1 MGRLFFA
8 LFKLGVLAVI
18 LVCLFPSLT
27 SFLTGPLANYA
38 GHALHSAAQSGTLPG
53 NRLVDRGVGALPMKV
68 VIDGINQFPSW
79 AKAEGQALPSQFAPL
94 DSWVANEIP
103 DVTSR

>member
-27 SFLTGPLANYA
+27 SFVTGPLAS
-38 GHALHSAAQSGTLPG
+38 LHSAAQSGTLTG
-53 NRLVDRGVGALPMKV
+53 NRLVDRGVGALPMKA

-79 AKAEGQALPSQFAPL
+79 AKAKGQALPGQFAPL
-94 DSWVANEIP
+94 DSRVANQIP